1 MSTLL
6 RTTLTANA
14 AFSTACA
21 LVLTLAAWRL
31 DGVLGVSPWLL
42 LVLGVA
48 LAGFGVFVAITSARR
63 WMPGAWAVLAAD
75 VTWVVTAAVVVVGFN
90 ELLTTAGVWAL
101 VAVTIVVLDFAVA
114 EALGIRRAA
123 EVRP

>member
-6 RTTLTANA
+6 RTTLAANA

-31 DGVLGVSPWLL
+31 DGVLGVSAWVL
-42 LVLGVA
+42 LVLGVG
-48 LAGFGVFVAITSARR
+48 LAGFGGFVAFTAARR

-75 VTWVVTAAVVVVGFN
+75 VAWIVGAGVVVIGFN

-101 VAVTIVVLDFAVA
+101 VAVTIVVLDFAIA
-114 EALGIRRAA
+114 EVLGLRRAV